1 MALTIPQKAAEVME
15 HLVTHYSHGY
25 SQYSRNGDGG
35 KETITLSDGT
45 KVTIATG
52 DRDCSSAVIDC
63 YRSLGI
69 NVGGATYTGNMRS
82 CMCGTG
88 NFKWYPN
95 SSYSA
100 KRGDIYLNESHHAAM
115 CKYGYYEAGGD
126 TLMQFSIS
134 EKGTIDGVEGDQT
147 GYESNT
153 KAFYNYPWD
162 GKLVYCGPDIVG
174 TPTTGQTTTKPS
186 TPQTTLLDLGNTSWF
201 GPKMATNLQ
210 KQLGCSVID
219 GYISDQTE
227 YNKEYFWAV
236 SGGVTY
242 GSRGS
247 TCIAKLQ
254 SKLISAGYSCGS
266 SGADGHYGHAT
277 IAAHQQ
283 CLINHGYDVGT
294 SRADGYNG
302 YDTNNAIC
310 AALRDNFYA
319 KAW

>member
-1 MALTIPQKAAEVME
+1 MALTIPEKAAEVME
-15 HLVTHYSHGY
+15 HLVSHNSHGY

-82 CMCGTG
+82 CMCATG
-88 NFKWYPN
+88 NFKWYPQGT
-95 SSYSA
+95 YSA
-100 KRGDIYLNESHHAAM
+100 KRGDIYLNERHHAAM
-115 CKYGYYEAGGD
+115 CKHGYYEPGGD

-153 KAFYNYPWD
+153 KAYYDYPWD
-162 GKLVYCGPDIVG
+162 GKLVYVGPDTVSG
-174 TPTTGQTTTKPS
+174 ATSSGASKPTI
-186 TPQTTLLDLGNTSWF
+186 LDLGDTSWF
-201 GPKMATNLQ
+201 GSKMALNLE
-210 KQLGCSVID
+210 KQLGCKVQD
-219 GYISDQTE
+219 GIISDQSE
-227 YNKEYFWAV
+227 ADKKYFWAV

-242 GSRGS
+242 GTGGS
-247 TCIAKLQ
+247 SCIVKLQ
-254 SKLISAGYSCGS
+254 NKLITAGYSCGS
-266 SGADGHYGHAT
+266 KGADGCYGPST
-277 IAAHQQ
+277 IKAHQL
-283 CLINHGYDVGT
+283 CLKAHGYDIGT
-294 SRADGYNG
+294 SGADGYNG